1 MRSVREHKELEGQSY
16 RELRLLEE
24 VSRAPQVSQRRL
36 ASQLGIAL
44 GLTNVLLK
52 NLAKKGY
59 IRIVQVRWRSWI
71 YILTPSGITRKV
83 QLTCAYIDGFL
94 SHYRHIR
101 DIIQED
107 LAELSLD
114 KDSQIAIFG
123 RTELGELAFLVLRNL
138 GITNIAIIDVE
149 ESADDF
155 LGMPVLGLDSVSA
168 EDYAKVVV
176 AFPTDLQS
184 RYEELQRIGIST
196 SQIVTLLHNSS
207 VLRHE
212 DDYDE
217 LS

>member
-83 QLTCAYIDGFL
+83 QLTFAYIDGFL

-149 ESADDF
+149 ESAHDF

-184 RYEELQRIGIST
+184 RCEELQRIGIST